1 MQTPIIS
8 IQIASE
14 AIIEELI
21 VKGILIRTADD
32 LKVRE

>member
-14 AIIEELI
+14 SIIEELI
-21 VKGILIRTADD
+21 VKGILIRTAEG

>member
-21 VKGILIRTADD
+21 VKGILIRTTDG